1 MTDMFSDKT
10 LNPVETELLIRDKK
24 QNIYLVFITRSYFV
38 VPKNARLRSTHQ
50 FVKTSKQD
58 PQQILFNHSSD
69 IDFRD
74 VMNLNK
80 TCTAKP
86 YSVLVTDTSL
96 TPDNHLCFTNNLLER
111 I

>member
-1 MTDMFSDKT
+1 MFSDKT
-10 LNPVETELLIRDKK
+10 LNPVVSELLIRDKK
-24 QNIYLVFITRSYFV
+24 QNIYLVCITRPYLV

-50 FVKTSKQD
+50 FVKTSKKD
-58 PQQILFNHSSD
+58 LQQILFNHSSD

-86 YSVLVTDTSL
+86 YSILMTDTSL